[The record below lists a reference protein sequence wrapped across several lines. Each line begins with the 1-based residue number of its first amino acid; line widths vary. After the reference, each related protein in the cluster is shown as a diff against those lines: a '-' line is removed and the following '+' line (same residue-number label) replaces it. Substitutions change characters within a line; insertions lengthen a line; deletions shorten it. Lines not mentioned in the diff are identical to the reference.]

1 MYKFTPDISLPQYFY
16 MYILG
21 PKLIST
27 LLLCLVVV
35 VVVLEH
41 LHQPLQGV
49 QIHPVISEIK
59 L

>member
-1 MYKFTPDISLPQYFY
+1 MYKFTPDISLPPHFHTYT
-16 MYILG
+16 MG

-27 LLLCLVVV
+27 LLLHLVEE
-35 VVVLEH
+35 EH

-49 QIHPVISEIK
+49 QIHPEITESE